1 MTLSRRSFARS
12 ILAAVAGATV
22 LRQAVAATITRKRR
36 WQWVSLFYDD
46 SSRKPYLD
54 FYDKFCLAMFEKVDA
69 EWRVIAGTA

>member
-1 MTLSRRSFARS
+1 MTISRRSFARS
-12 ILAAVAGATV
+12 ILAALAGATV
-22 LRQAVAATITRKRR
+22 LRQAMAAPITRKRR
-36 WQWVSLFYDD
+36 WQWVGLFDDD